1 MVGPPCTGSVVAL
14 DDDRS
19 DTVCVISRQEVTIRP
34 VDTII
39 TGAGGYTVYPAELIM
54 CAGSTEVAEDVD
66 LKGSFP
72 AATGGG
78 LNTSAL
84 DDFPN
89 GAAA

>member
-1 MVGPPCTGSVVAL
+1 ML
-14 DDDRS
+14 
-19 DTVCVISRQEVTIRP
+19 SRQEVTISP

-39 TGAGGYTVYPAELIM
+39 TGAGGFTVYPTELIM

-66 LKGSFP
+66 LKGSFS

-78 LNTSAL
+78 LNSSAL
-84 DDFPN
+84 DKFPD